1 MHCSEGPV
9 PRAAGA
15 VVRAFMLKEL
25 RPWEVRWE
33 EDFQGIP
40 AALRGEAAA
49 LLGGRAEDISL
60 SPSTSTGLVAVA
72 QGFPW
77 RPGDEVLA
85 PLGEF
90 PSNAWPW
97 LALKARGVTFREVPL
112 WEGHRA
118 GAEAWSSLPPTAE
131 ADPEARLIAAL
142 GPRTR
147 ILAVSWVRFQ
157 DGLKLDLQR
166 LGKAC
171 RERGVHLVVDGIQA
185 AGTVPVDLDG
195 RSRPSP
201 RAATRACWRPRAWAS
216 SGRRTF
222 LDNYCHLREP
232 GSRWSR
238 LRTSR
243 GPPRTSTAPGCR
255 TAGPWSPAGRI
266 CCRPRPSWNPS
277 ACSKG
282 WGSGHRRPCGRAPG
296 PGSWRRWRLP
306 WAVEGGRLRGLLKA
320 GRLGPSWRSTM
331 AAPGAD
337 HLQSLLRAGYH
348 RGIFASVREGYL
360 RVAFHGFHTEA
371 DVDRIATQPAEAG
384 LDRCVSGPVPQ
395 DHLPGGYTVS
405 WRIGWKSPGA
415 LEHVATSCEV
425 SSPPEAIAPLQALH

>member
-1 MHCSEGPV
+1 MNAPPLNPALFHLDKEHLWVMHCSEGPV
-9 PRAAGA
+9 PRATLR

-77 RPGDEVLA
+77 TPGDEVLA

-157 DGLKLDLQR
+157 DGLRLDLQR

-171 RERGVHLVVDGIQA
+171 GERGVHLVVDGIQA
-185 AGTVPVDLDG
+185 AGTVPVDLEGLSAFASGGHKGLLAPQGMGFLWTEEPFRQLLSPSGTWLSVEEATDF
-195 RSRPSP
+195 SRPS
-201 RAATRACWRPRAWAS
+201 TDFDRAWLPD
-216 SGRRTF
+216 GRA
-222 LDNYCHLREP
+222 LEP
-232 GSRWSR
+232 GGPNLLQASALLESLR
-238 LRTSR
+238 LLNRAGVPAIADHVAGLQDR
-243 GPPRTSTAPGCR
+243 LLGALEGST
-255 TAGPWSPAGRI
+255 
-266 CCRPRPSWNPS
+266 
-277 ACSKG
+277 
-282 WGSGHRRPCGRAPG
+282 
-296 PGSWRRWRLP
+296 
-306 WAVEGGRLRGLLKA
+306 WAVEGGRLRGLLRA
-320 GRLGPSWRSTM
+320 GRLGSFL
-331 AAPGAD
+331 AFHHGGAGAD
-337 HLQSLLRAGYH
+337 HLQSLLRAGCH

-371 DVDRIATQPAEAG
+371 DVDRIAEWLNESA
-384 LDRCVSGPVPQ
+384 R
-395 DHLPGGYTVS
+395 
-405 WRIGWKSPGA
+405 
-415 LEHVATSCEV
+415 
-425 SSPPEAIAPLQALH
+425 

>member
-1 MHCSEGPV
+1 MSTPPLNPALFHLDKEHLWVMHCSEGPV
-9 PRAAGA
+9 PRATLR

-40 AALRGEAAA
+40 AALRGEAAT
-49 LLGGRAEDISL
+49 LLGGRSEDISL
-60 SPSTSTGLVAVA
+60 SPSTSTGIVSVA

-77 RPGDEVLA
+77 VSGDEVLV

-118 GAEAWSSLPPTAE
+118 GADAWSSLPPTAE

-147 ILAVSWVRFQ
+147 ILALSWVRFQ

-185 AGTVPVDLDG
+185 AGTVPADLEGLSAFASGGHKGLLAPQGMGFLWTEEPFRQLLSPSGTWLSVEQATDF
-195 RSRPSP
+195 SRPS
-201 RAATRACWRPRAWAS
+201 TDFDRAWLPD
-216 SGRRTF
+216 GRA
-222 LDNYCHLREP
+222 LEP
-232 GSRWSR
+232 GGPNLLQASALLASLGMINGVGVPAIAAHVAELQLR
-238 LRTSR
+238 LLDALGDS
-243 GPPRTSTAPGCR
+243 
-255 TAGPWSPAGRI
+255 
-266 CCRPRPSWNPS
+266 SW
-277 ACSKG
+277 AAEC
-282 WGSGHRRPCGRAPG
+282 
-296 PGSWRRWRLP
+296 
-306 WAVEGGRLRGLLKA
+306 GRLRHLMGA
-320 GRLGPSWRSTM
+320 GRLGSFLAFHHGGS
-331 AAPGAD
+331 GAD
-337 HLQSLLRAGYH
+337 HLQALLRAGYH

-371 DVDRIATQPAEAG
+371 DVARIADWLNGTA
-384 LDRCVSGPVPQ
+384 S
-395 DHLPGGYTVS
+395 
-405 WRIGWKSPGA
+405 
-415 LEHVATSCEV
+415 
-425 SSPPEAIAPLQALH
+425 